1 MTSDYSRIHST
12 SSTASSGNPSAQP
25 CNPHHLSI
33 PHIACNCRAAFAR
46 RRVLHIH
53 SWSASGPNVFSTGR
67 AASGF
72 VWPVG
77 SGSGANGRGPLP
89 VPRVSQGKT
98 GGGRN
103 PYAPLPDRV
112 MWTLPELA
120 LSSFPDEALRCA
132 DWLISIRPFMNDLSP
147 ASAEWWSP
155 VEREADDLYMR
166 WQMASPLD
174 RIRIV
179 PEASRRCK
187 LRRKGLRRVR
197 SRQSCPGAGASR
209 PGCL

>member
-1 MTSDYSRIHST
+1 MPPL
-12 SSTASSGNPSAQP
+12 AP
-25 CNPHHLSI
+25 CGL
-33 PHIACNCRAAFAR
+33 
-46 RRVLHIH
+46 
-53 SWSASGPNVFSTGR
+53 GFSTGR

-77 SGSGANGRGPLP
+77 S
-89 VPRVSQGKT
+89 T

-112 MWTLPELA
+112 MWTLPELG

-155 VEREADDLYMR
+155 VEREADDLYTR

-187 LRRKGLRRVR
+187 LRCTKGLRRVR
-197 SRQSCPGAGASR
+197 SRRLQKLSRSRCIKTWLPLGISQQLPCCFPCCACTSLEVWLRDNSC
-209 PGCL
+209 CKV